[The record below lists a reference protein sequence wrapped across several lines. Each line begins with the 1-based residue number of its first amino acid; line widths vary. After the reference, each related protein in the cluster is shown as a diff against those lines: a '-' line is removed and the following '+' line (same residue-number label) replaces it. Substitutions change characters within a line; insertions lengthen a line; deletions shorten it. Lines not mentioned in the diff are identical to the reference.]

1 MRNFRITQTIT
12 NRQDASLG
20 LYFKDVSN
28 LSLISPEEEVV
39 LAEKVKQGDVKAMHK
54 LVNSNLRFVISVAKQ
69 YQNKGLSLVDLIQEG
84 NYGLLVAAESYDPT
98 KGFRFISYAVWWI
111 RQAIMKAITDQCR
124 TVRIPM
130 SQVSSTAKVS
140 KISEKFL
147 QDTGRK
153 PTKEELKEL
162 TELTIGK
169 ISRALDYNLNSVSL
183 ETPFGDDKS
192 ECLLDLIPNDTKP
205 SDEKATSNDRL
216 IEIITILKKLPNR
229 ESDVI
234 RMLYGIEIEPQTIEE
249 IAEKFGVGT
258 ERIRQIHQKG
268 LDIIKNKY
276 KNELLDVL

>member
-12 NRQDASLG
+12 DRQDASLG
-20 LYFKDVSN
+20 LYFKDVSCI
-28 LSLISPEEEVV
+28 SLISPEEEVI
-39 LAEKVKQGDVKAMHK
+39 LSEKVKQGDIKALHK

-111 RQAIMKAITDQCR
+111 RQAILKAITDQCR

-147 QDTGRK
+147 QDTGRR
-153 PTKEELKEL
+153 PTKEELTEL

-169 ISRALDYNLNSVSL
+169 INRALDCNLNSVSL
-183 ETPFGDDKS
+183 DTPLGDDKS
-192 ECLLDLIPNDTKP
+192 ECLLDLIPNDIKP
-205 SDEKATSNDRL
+205 SDEEATSKDR
-216 IEIITILKKLPNR
+216 IIKIISILKKLPNR

-268 LDIIKNKY
+268 INIIKSKY
-276 KNELLDVL
+276 KNELLEVL